1 MVTLVQLLALP
12 IFTARHTWIR
22 LALALTVLSLLSC
35 APPVRALAGR
45 VLNFPT
51 SRSVGK
57 LTALGKDP
65 QGLFYDKSQL
75 GDARGAVAVP
85 ADALVNIDVN
95 WDGLND
101 LSFLK
106 KLKACDL
113 QGLELAYSGHGFA
126 LDDASVANFAHLK
139 GLKQLSLEQTD
150 IGDSGI
156 QKIGQMSDLELLN
169 LNHTMLTTKGMPYLA
184 NLHKLVQLELEGTQ
198 LSDASLANIAGHT
211 QLLTLFIKSCGLGPA
226 AAQHLQ
232 KMNHLKILRLSENK
246 FGDKGMALLPA
257 YPELVELHVSNCSL
271 TDAGF
276 AQLVKFP
283 RLITVFAKGNKISG
297 AGFKALAQ
305 CKKLQYIELT
315 GEPCALADV
324 AELRNSKSV
333 TGVWLMPKPGDEA
346 AIKKA
351 VPKINFRFSSQR
363 GKVPAEFFEPLH

>member
-1 MVTLVQLLALP
+1 MALP
-12 IFTARHTWIR
+12 IFTARYAWFR
-22 LALALTVLSLLSC
+22 LTLALTVFGLVSFTPQ
-35 APPVRALAGR
+35 AGALAGR
-45 VLNFPT
+45 VLSFPT
-51 SRSVGK
+51 GRSVGK
-57 LTALGKDP
+57 LTALGKTP
-65 QGLFYDKSQL
+65 QGYFYDKSQL

-85 ADALVNIDVN
+85 ADALVNIEVN

-106 KLKACDL
+106 KLKADDL
-113 QGLELAYSGHGFA
+113 QGLDLAYSGHGFA

-139 GLKQLSLEQTD
+139 GLKQLLIDQTD

-156 QKIGQMSDLELLN
+156 QKIGQMSGLELLS
-169 LNHTMLTTKGMPYLA
+169 LNHTMLTAKGMPYLA
-184 NLHKLVQLELEGTQ
+184 NLHKLVQLELESTQ
-198 LSDASLANIAGHT
+198 LSDASLASIAGHT
-211 QLLTLFIKSCGLGPA
+211 QLITLYIKACGLGPA

-232 KMNHLKILRLSENK
+232 KLTHLKILRLSDNK

-257 YPELVELHVSNCSL
+257 YPELVELHLNNCSL

-283 RLITVFAKGNKISG
+283 KLVKVFAKGNKISR

-315 GEPCALADV
+315 AEPCALADV
-324 AELRNSKSV
+324 AELRNSRSL
-333 TGVWLMPKPGDEA
+333 TEVWLMPKPGDEV

-351 VPKINFRFSSQR
+351 VPKITFRFFSQR
-363 GKVPAEFFEPLH
+363 SLVPVEIFEPIH